1 MKTMTYLDFQDLQ
14 DFTVKEICV

>member
-1 MKTMTYLDFQDLQ
+1 MKTMTYLAFQDLQ